1 MAATPCDFHSL
12 RSSLTCMARN
22 FVLLAVLPAFL
33 AVFAFAGLV
42 EDVRESLSHQD
53 FSSAQSALAAYKA
66 KSGVIRSTWRPSPGW
81 REQHWPPGST
91 RRPKSMLGR
100 PRRWRR
106 LGSKATRWIRMS
118 IWLPR

>member
-66 KSGVIRSTWRPSPGW
+66 KSGVPGGLLLDGASSIGRRAVPAGRKVCSADPGAGGALAQRP
-81 REQHWPPGST
+81 
-91 RRPKSMLGR
+91 LG
-100 PRRWRR
+100 
-106 LGSKATRWIRMS
+106 GFG
-118 IWLPR
+118 